1 MAKIRLKK
9 LPDGFEI
16 KDGKVIKKMQH
27 GGMMTGDQ
35 SDYGLVTSPY
45 NFGNDQF
52 NNTDDNNVRYSLS
65 AVPREM
71 ANLEAEGGETVLTDL
86 NNDGKFG
93 LYNINGPRHSKGGV
107 PMYLPE
113 QSFVFS
119 DTPKMKFNRQE
130 LAEFGIESRKKMTPA
145 KVSKKYQLN
154 EFIGA
159 MADPFADDIT
169 VKSAELM
176 LDKNLMSLSKLAF
189 GQEQKKKFADG
200 VPLASHPYLMA
211 MGINPIEFTQQV
223 ENITAQQAAQRMFDG
238 MNPEQQAQVMALR
251 QMLEQSG
258 QMPQQP
264 MAAYGK
270 ELPKAQFG
278 NAGTLSG
285 LTLNGLYARNPQ
297 SGLSLYNTGT
307 ATPASMFAAPSLNGV
322 LPGDMDSDGDGVIN
336 RFDPDPLDPNVGGIL
351 SSAPAP
357 ASAPASSPRSNS
369 GSGSRTR
376 SGSDANNV
384 AFDPALVEYYKTLG
398 IDINTLG
405 INALKYKDIQPY
417 ERGTGYYGGAK
428 KNQAGFFES
437 WKGIYPDLDKMQE
450 SIKKQTTDADG
461 GNPEVKKFQ
470 KWLNDV
476 YIPEEVELIKQKTI
490 DAGGTWSDNAS
501 EQLKTRLLSDYGFD
515 PNQKGKAY
523 DGDFGTFTSSRRPI
537 GFEATPPP
545 ETKEGCPCED
555 GSYSKECCPTP
566 KDPEYKY
573 IPPQFDFF
581 TQDMLKMGALAM
593 RDRDMFLPWQPA
605 VEIPKVDYVLE
616 EPTRQL
622 ADVNEQFNIMS
633 QSLGAFAGPQSLNA
647 RMSKAAGDSLRANA
661 NTFAQVHGRNIGTVN
676 KGKAMNAQFEAVAKN
691 EQRDRSV
698 KLFDDTQLTL
708 QGYMD
713 EKNLD
718 RETLA
723 DLTANAYTNAANAYN
738 LSSLYDQYNIDP
750 VMGGAIYFTNPR
762 MWEASRSQT
771 AMMSPEEYI
780 NLGKRL
786 EAAGMEVSGDKMM
799 DRILNQN
806 TTTDP
811 TANLRNQYTGT
822 GYTAKKGTEIKPY
835 ALPFYTGKT
844 GY

>member
-9 LPDGFEI
+9 LPEGFEI
-16 KDGKVIKKMQH
+16 KDGKVVKKMQQ

-35 SDYGLVTSPY
+35 SNYGLVTSPY
-45 NFGNDQF
+45 GFGNDQF
-52 NNTDDNNVRYSLS
+52 NNTDDANVRYSLS
-65 AVPREM
+65 SVPREM
-71 ANLEAEGGETVLTDL
+71 ANIEAEGGETVLTDL

-154 EFIGA
+154 EYIGA

-169 VKSAELM
+169 AKSAELM

-223 ENITAQQAAQRMFDG
+223 ENITAEQAAQRMFEG
-238 MNPEQQAQVMALR
+238 MTPEQQAQVMALR
-251 QMLEQSG
+251 QMMEQSG

-264 MAAYGK
+264 MAKYGE
-270 ELPKAQFG
+270 ELPKAQNG
-278 NAGTLSG
+278 LPGTLGG

-297 SGLSLYNTGT
+297 SGLSLYNRGN
-307 ATPASMFAAPSLNGV
+307 ATPLSMFTTTSLNGG

-336 RFDPDPLDPNVGGIL
+336 RWDPAPLDPNVGGIL
-351 SSAPAP
+351 PPATT
-357 ASAPASSPRSNS
+357 AAPASSPRSSS
-369 GSGSRTR
+369 GSGSSR
-376 SGSDANNV
+376 GSASTGNNI
-384 AFDPALVEYYKTLG
+384 AFDPAVVEYYKNLG

-405 INALKYKDIQPY
+405 INARTYKDLQKYVP
-417 ERGTGYYGGAK
+417 GTGYYGGAK
-428 KNQAGFFES
+428 QNEAGFFES
-437 WKGIYPDLDKMQE
+437 WKGIYPDLDKMQQ
-450 SIKKQTTDADG
+450 SIKAQTTDADG

-476 YIPEEVELIKQKTI
+476 YVPEEVELIKQKTI
-490 DAGGTWSDNAS
+490 DAGGTWSDNSS
-501 EQLKTRLLSDYGFD
+501 EQLKTRLLSDYGFNPD
-515 PNQKGKAY
+515 EKGKAF
-523 DGDFGTFTSSRRPI
+523 DGDFGTWTSSRRPI

-545 ETKEGCPCED
+545 PPP
-555 GSYSKECCPTP
+555 PTIIP
-566 KDPEYKY
+566 PEVPDPDYKY
-573 IPPQFDFF
+573 TPPQFDFF

-593 RDRDMFLPWQPA
+593 RDREMFLPWQPA

-622 ADVNEQFNIMS
+622 ADVNEQFNITG
-633 QSLGAFAGPQSLNA
+633 QALGAFAGPQSLSA
-647 RMSKAAGDSLRANA
+647 RMSKAQGDSLRANA

-676 KGKAMNAQFEAVAKN
+676 KGKAMNTQFEAIAKN

-718 RETLA
+718 REQMA

-738 LSSLYDQYNIDP
+738 LSSLYPQYNIDP
-750 VMGGAIYFTNPR
+750 TMGGALYFTNPR
-762 MWEASRSQT
+762 MLEASKSQT
-771 AMMSPEEYI
+771 ANMSAEEYI
-780 NLGKRL
+780 NLAKQL

-806 TTTDP
+806 TSTDP
-811 TANLRNQYTGT
+811 MAALRNQYAGT